1 MSIARPVAK
10 SVASPIARAV
20 TGASSGGAVP
30 FPITSGISFRCL
42 ASGSY
47 TDSGT
52 TLATTFAQRVQQVND
67 VNGTNHATQGTLA
80 SRLLF
85 VPSCALTGKPALRSP
100 LGVSCR
106 LIAPSVSVNTRQFSF
121 YAIMRPMSTAAD
133 SYGLFN
139 FGSSSALSSP
149 MVDSAAGKMR
159 AYLPL
164 NTTASQFYYGNPL
177 VVVVTG
183 SASEIATYI
192 NTKKQTLAAFDAGT
206 VSGGALFSRGDG
218 FPFKGADI
226 YEFGLISET
235 ITETDVADL
244 VSYAASEYGVR
255 TTWSNF
261 FGASGDSLT
270 EGVSDST
277 LLGKPHPLIVADALG
292 TSWKCCNAGLASMET
307 STLTSMAVWSL
318 NEQVAGVSGRKVFCY
333 YGGTNDFGV
342 SDVTVATLQSRLTT
356 LLTQQTTAGFNE
368 AYVATLTPRNDA
380 SWSAGKETKR
390 NDYNTWLRAQAGTL
404 FDDVIELASHPS
416 LSDYANSTFYD
427 PDQLHYKQPARDLIA
442 QLTLA
447 AINP

>member
-1 MSIARPVAK
+1 MSQSAIHRPIHRSIDRAVYSSRSIA
-10 SVASPIARAV
+10 
-20 TGASSGGAVP
+20 

-42 ASGSY
+42 ATGSY
-47 TDSGT
+47 IDSGT

-67 VNGTNHATQGTLA
+67 VNGSNHATQATLA

-100 LGVSCR
+100 VGATCR
-106 LIAPSVSVNTRQFSF
+106 LVAPSVSVNSRQFSF
-121 YAIMRPMSTAAD
+121 YAIMRPMSTGAD

-139 FGSSSALSSP
+139 FGNSAALSSP

-192 NTKKQTLAAFDAGT
+192 NTKKQALAAFDAAT

-235 ITETDVADL
+235 LVDTDVADL
-244 VSYAASEYGVR
+244 VSYASSEYGVR
-255 TTWSNF
+255 TSWSNF

-270 EGVSDST
+270 EGVSDAN

-292 TSWKCCNAGLASMET
+292 PNWKSCNGGLASMET
-307 STLTSMAVWSL
+307 SALTTMAVWSL
-318 NEQVAGVSGRKVFCY
+318 NQQVAGVSGRKVFCY

-356 LLTQQTTAGFNE
+356 LLSQQTTAGFNE
-368 AYVATLTPRNDA
+368 TYVATLTPRNDA
-380 SWSAGKETKR
+380 SWSATKETKR
-390 NDYNTWLRAQAGTL
+390 LEYNTWLRAQAGTL
-404 FDDVIELASHPS
+404 FTGLIELANAPE
-416 LSDYANSTFYD
+416 LDDYADTTYYD
-427 PDQLHYKQPARDLIA
+427 PDQLHYKQPARDVIA